1 MADGELKSSP
11 AKLAAQRKYRAA
23 NREAI
28 NARQRAR
35 REDPSTKEK
44 QRQAVQN
51 WRKNNPGYL
60 GPTRQALV
68 DYVDSV
74 KQHPCMDCG
83 GTFPTEC
90 MDLDH
95 VQGDKVDSVSRLIS
109 LSRPM
114 EEIQAEVAKCELVCA
129 NCHRIR
135 TRKRYFENDDIHKW
149 ETK

>member
-1 MADGELKSSP
+1 MAAELKSSP
-11 AKLAAQRKYRAA
+11 AKLAAQRRYREA
-23 NREAI
+23 NREKI
-28 NARQRAR
+28 NARQRER
-35 REDPSTKEK
+35 SKDPSTKEK
-44 QRQAVQN
+44 QRKAIQN

-74 KQHPCMDCG
+74 KQNPCMDCG

-95 VQGDKVDSVSRLIS
+95 VRGEKVDNVSTLLARTAS
-109 LSRPM
+109 M
-114 EEIQAEVAKCELVCA
+114 EEVIAEVDKCDLVCA

-135 TRKRYFENDDIHKW
+135 TRKRYENDDIHKW